1 MGERWQL
8 TPPGTRDLLPDEAS
22 RSREV
27 VDAVLGL
34 LRRWGYREVVTPTL
48 EYLDVLV
55 RGEGTEAAD
64 RLFKLIDRG
73 GELLA
78 LRPEMTTPVARLVA
92 TQLRHEPLP
101 IRLAYAG
108 QVFRGGEPGAG
119 RLREFPQVGCELV
132 GADSPEAD
140 AEIVALAV
148 EALRA
153 AGVGQ
158 FSLSVGHGGFL
169 RSLLEGLGV
178 SEEEMGHVRAALY
191 RKDFVGLQAVLDRY
205 ALPAGGREALL
216 ALPSLRGPE
225 ALREARDLVGA
236 RLRGGRPRD
245 DRPQHH
251 PRLRLLHGH
260 RVRRAYLLP
269 GRPPVGGRAVRSPPG
284 ALRRPLSGHGVCA
297 AHRAGPRG
305 GGPGH
310 RPPCARRRGGLRRGR
325 AGGGAALRVGPPV
338 PRARGGGGGAPQA
351 VGRRGSRGPRPRR
364 RSGGL
369 REVRRRP
376 RARRHGRRAAGVSR
390 QPRRGAPVSEPV
402 TVAVPSGRL
411 LEGA

>member
-178 SEEEMGHVRAALY
+178 SEEEMGHGRAGGASRPAL
-191 RKDFVGLQAVLDRY
+191 VAGPGG
-205 ALPAGGREALL
+205 PAGSAGPGGRA
-216 ALPSLRGPE
+216 PGGGGPPGPGG
-225 ALREARDLVGA
+225 APGDGA

-251 PRLRLLHGH
+251 PRLRLL
-260 RVRRAYLLP
+260 
-269 GRPPVGGRAVRSPPG
+269 RSEE
-284 ALRRPLSGHGVCA
+284 H
-297 AHRAGPRG
+297 
-305 GGPGH
+305 
-310 RPPCARRRGGLRRGR
+310 
-325 AGGGAALRVGPPV
+325 
-338 PRARGGGGGAPQA
+338 
-351 VGRRGSRGPRPRR
+351 
-364 RSGGL
+364 
-369 REVRRRP
+369 
-376 RARRHGRRAAGVSR
+376 
-390 QPRRGAPVSEPV
+390 
-402 TVAVPSGRL
+402 
-411 LEGA
+411 

>member
-34 LRRWGYREVVTPTL
+34 LRRWGYREVV
-48 EYLDVLV
+48 
-55 RGEGTEAAD
+55 
-64 RLFKLIDRG
+64 
-73 GELLA
+73 A

-191 RKDFVGLQAVLDRY
+191 RKDF
-205 ALPAGGREALL
+205 
-216 ALPSLRGPE
+216 
-225 ALREARDLVGA
+225 
-236 RLRGGRPRD
+236 
-245 DRPQHH
+245 
-251 PRLRLLHGH
+251 
-260 RVRRAYLLP
+260 
-269 GRPPVGGRAVRSPPG
+269 
-284 ALRRPLSGHGVCA
+284 
-297 AHRAGPRG
+297 
-305 GGPGH
+305 
-310 RPPCARRRGGLRRGR
+310 
-325 AGGGAALRVGPPV
+325 
-338 PRARGGGGGAPQA
+338 
-351 VGRRGSRGPRPRR
+351 
-364 RSGGL
+364 
-369 REVRRRP
+369 
-376 RARRHGRRAAGVSR
+376 
-390 QPRRGAPVSEPV
+390 
-402 TVAVPSGRL
+402 
-411 LEGA
+411 